1 MKIKHLVLASVVV
14 LTMGYGGANAGSV
27 PHVFSSGT
35 TAKSSEV
42 NDNFDYL
49 ADRSWDLSGSNLY
62 YSGGN
67 VGIGTT
73 NNSSCKLAVGGCIR
87 WGGIDAPP
95 YAYLGQDRAGL
106 YIEQDGI
113 ASDSNSERIRLQSAK
128 GGGVC
133 GTNPNYS
140 QFYLDPTNGFAFMAS
155 GTGNSNVGIG
165 RTSPS
170 YPLHMGSG
178 AYVSTGGVWTN
189 ASSREYKQDIS
200 NLPLESA
207 QAALEQ
213 LNPVTFAYKNA
224 PGELH
229 VGFIAEDVP
238 DLVAT
243 KDRNGLSPMD
253 TIAVVTKVVQDQQ
266 KTIKEQAQ
274 QIQTQNQEIQTLKLL
289 LQKTVAGLSSIQQQ
303 VNYLSSANQQPIVNP
318 AGSNGF
324 CGSASGCN
332 VCYEIIHEFSG
343 SGMTEMSSKD
353 FPEPL
358 SRSFFNS

>member
-1 MKIKHLVLASVVV
+1 MKIKHLVFASVVV
-14 LTMGYGGANAGSV
+14 FTMGYGGANAGSV

-49 ADRSWDLSGSNLY
+49 ADRSWDLSGNNLY

-73 NNSSCKLAVGGCIR
+73 NNSSYKLAVGGGIR
-87 WGGIDAPP
+87 WGGIDAP
-95 YAYLGQDRAGL
+95 YAHSGQDQGGL
-106 YIEQDGI
+106 YVEQYGT
-113 ASDSNSERIRLQSAK
+113 ASDSNSERIRFQSAK
-128 GGGVC
+128 GGGVA

-140 QFYLDPTNGFAFMAS
+140 QFNLDPTNGFAFMS
-155 GTGNSNVGIG
+155 KGTANGKVGIG
-165 RTSPS
+165 TASPS

-200 NLPLESA
+200 NLSLESA

-274 QIQTQNQEIQTLKLL
+274 QIQTQNQEIQTLKSL

-303 VNYLSSANQQPIVNP
+303 VNYLSTANQQPIVNP
-318 AGSNGF
+318 VA
-324 CGSASGCN
+324 
-332 VCYEIIHEFSG
+332 Y
-343 SGMTEMSSKD
+343 TETA
-353 FPEPL
+353 
-358 SRSFFNS
+358 RY